1 MEKTVNQECLFD
13 LKTEVEEMPEEMPE
27 ERPGIDLAM
36 ESIEEILG
44 EIYPGLMDTK
54 KIFRMVLNDV
64 RTALE
69 YWLKDEE

>member
-13 LKTEVEEMPEEMPE
+13 LKTEVEEMPE